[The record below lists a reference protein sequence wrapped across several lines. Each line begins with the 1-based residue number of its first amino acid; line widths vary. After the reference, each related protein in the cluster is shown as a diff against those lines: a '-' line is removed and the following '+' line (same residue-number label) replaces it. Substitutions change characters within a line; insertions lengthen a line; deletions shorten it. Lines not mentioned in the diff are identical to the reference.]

1 MIIRAVRV
9 WRSAKLAEKN
19 KTPLDLNSQELAFL
33 PAALEVL
40 ETPISGGIR
49 LIPALIM
56 MSFAMA
62 ILFTV
67 VTQIDVVATATGTLL
82 PSTKVKPIQPKL
94 GGYLSAVYVSEG
106 NLVNAGDLLVSLDT
120 VEIVE
125 EMSERSINIESAQLD
140 LKILLDFNKYL
151 ASGQPIALE
160 DAIGVAK
167 VSPKLLATYQTIY
180 LDTLWTYNHDRSVK
194 LREIELL
201 RLDIEQL
208 EVSLTSMAA
217 NRPLESLKYENAQ
230 SLYAMKS
237 LSFEKWLSADKAFR
251 TFNESIRNQESQL
264 KNKQIQLKNKESDYQ
279 DIPHAIRVENNTK
292 IASLE
297 ADLTKLEFA
306 MREAQRKLDDSDI
319 RAPEN
324 GTVQNISLVV
334 PGQSVSAGSSVMD
347 LVPSMDYLVA
357 EIDVNNKDIGFV
369 EIGQEVIVKFDAL
382 PYTKYGHLAGT
393 IVNLARDSVEGSDG
407 SKRYKALVKLPT
419 QVMTTIERDVE
430 LMPGMTVSAE
440 IKLSRRR
447 VIEYFLSTFKR
458 YKSESI
464 REQ

>member
-1 MIIRAVRV
+1 MQH
-9 WRSAKLAEKN
+9 S
-19 KTPLDLNSQELAFL
+19 
-33 PAALEVL
+33 
-40 ETPISGGIR
+40 
-49 LIPALIM
+49 
-56 MSFAMA
+56 
-62 ILFTV
+62 
-67 VTQIDVVATATGTLL
+67 
-82 PSTKVKPIQPKL
+82 
-94 GGYLSAVYVSEG
+94 
-106 NLVNAGDLLVSLDT
+106 
-120 VEIVE
+120 
-125 EMSERSINIESAQLD
+125 
-140 LKILLDFNKYL
+140 
-151 ASGQPIALE
+151 
-160 DAIGVAK
+160 
-167 VSPKLLATYQTIY
+167 
-180 LDTLWTYNHDRSVK
+180 
-194 LREIELL
+194 LREG
-201 RLDIEQL
+201 
-208 EVSLTSMAA
+208 
-217 NRPLESLKYENAQ
+217 K
-230 SLYAMKS
+230 
-237 LSFEKWLSADKAFR
+237 
-251 TFNESIRNQESQL
+251 
-264 KNKQIQLKNKESDYQ
+264 
-279 DIPHAIRVENNTK
+279 VENNTK

-430 LMPGMTVSAE
+430 LIPGMTVSAE